1 MHLDKTQI
9 KNTHFFTCVFPSH
22 ALTGED
28 RFLNIFIV
36 VGCFVMERVLEP
48 WEINLYCSVL
58 DEVVVAMFCV
68 LMDRKRC
75 AWHQSFFESVV
86 HTAAVHLA

>member
-36 VGCFVMERVLEP
+36 VGCFDMEISLH
-48 WEINLYCSVL
+48 CSVL

-86 HTAAVHLA
+86 HTAALHLA